1 MTSTTDMTGHPDVT
15 EIADLT
21 EGLLPPSRTADVQ
34 RHLDSCELCAD
45 VSASLEEIRDLLG
58 VEREPVTMPADI
70 AERIDVALTAE
81 ALRAAEAPRAAETLR
96 AAEAPQPIGPAT
108 DSTQVSRETP
118 QSATGSV
125 TVSRETQDYARPSP
139 DSDSDSDSDAHV
151 SRETSVAADRPTG
164 HARPSTT
171 GPGRK
176 RPDRS
181 DRSDRSRR
189 RRVTVIGAA
198 FAAAAVGLGTVLLSS
213 LMGGGAPGPVAGDDQ
228 TTSASDTFST
238 ESLERQVTD
247 LLSTEPI
254 DQEATVSGS
263 SNPQSSMGVDGGDDV
278 VSPRVFQTPS
288 VPDCVRKGIGRQDAA
303 LAVDEGVY
311 KGTDAMLVVL
321 PDANDVS
328 RVTAYIMDSTC
339 VKQASSDI
347 AKILFQTSY
356 AHP

>member
-1 MTSTTDMTGHPDVT
+1 MTSTTDMTEHPDVT

-21 EGLLPPSRTADVQ
+21 EGLLTPSRTADIQ
-34 RHLDSCELCAD
+34 RHLDTCELCAD
-45 VSASLEEIRDLLG
+45 VSASLAEVHDLLG
-58 VEREPVTMPADI
+58 AEPEPVAMPTDI
-70 AERIDVALTAE
+70 AERIDVALAAE
-81 ALRAAEAPRAAETLR
+81 ALRASEAQRTAEVLRGAEVLR
-96 AAEAPQPIGPAT
+96 ASEAPQPIDSAT

-118 QSATGSV
+118 RSPTASA

-139 DSDSDSDSDAHV
+139 DSDSDAHV

-176 RPDRS
+176 KPDRS
-181 DRSDRSRR
+181 DRSKR

-198 FAAAAVGLGTVLLSS
+198 FAAAAVGLGSVLLSS
-213 LMGGGAPGPVAGDDQ
+213 LMGGGASGPPAGDDQ
-228 TTSASDTFST
+228 TTTASDTFST

-254 DQEATVSGS
+254 DQEATSGGS
-263 SNPQSSMGVDGGDDV
+263 RSPLGSMGVEGGDDV

-321 PDANDVS
+321 PDANDIS

-339 VKQASSDI
+339 VKRASSDI